1 MAEHNELGRIGE
13 DLAAEYL
20 EAKGFRILCR
30 NWRFRHKE
38 IDIVAMDGPVLVFVE
53 VKTRSTFMSPN
64 DLISFSKVRYLETAA
79 EGYIRRNHFT
89 GDARFDIVMLTRKG
103 REFGIEHIPAAFR

>member
-1 MAEHNELGRIGE
+1 MAEHNELGHIGE

-30 NWRFRHKE
+30 NWRYRHKE
-38 IDIVAMDGPVLVFVE
+38 VDIVAMDGLVLVFVE

-79 EGYIRRNHFT
+79 EGYIRRNHFV
-89 GDARFDIVMLTRKG
+89 GDARFDIVALTRRG
-103 REFGIEHIPAAFR
+103 GSFDIEHIPAAFR